1 MNMTVAQTRRLAV
14 SPYARRLARERGL
27 LLEAF
32 HGSGPGGRI
41 LAADVLGFVP
51 VAAPVNSA
59 DIAAPTAAAAA
70 PVAAPR
76 VAAFAASVALNALR
90 DLLAALENAGK
101 AFHVDDIL
109 LRAAGRAFVETPDIA
124 NGTDAPVALELA
136 TRRVVFATVPE
147 MSLTSLRATRL
158 AALADNRDDSEKPA
172 VLSLRILPASDI
184 RPVMMPLL
192 PGRAMRLTISVGTAG
207 DHAECLLTVDTA
219 SIGEAAAAAWLAA
232 LKSAIESPLQL
243 LV

>member
-1 MNMTVAQTRRLAV
+1 
-14 SPYARRLARERGL
+14 
-27 LLEAF
+27 
-32 HGSGPGGRI
+32 
-41 LAADVLGFVP
+41 
-51 VAAPVNSA
+51 
-59 DIAAPTAAAAA
+59 
-70 PVAAPR
+70 
-76 VAAFAASVALNALR
+76 
-90 DLLAALENAGK
+90 
-101 AFHVDDIL
+101 
-109 LRAAGRAFVETPDIA
+109 
-124 NGTDAPVALELA
+124 
-136 TRRVVFATVPE
+136 

-232 LKSAIESPLQL
+232 LKSAIESPLRL